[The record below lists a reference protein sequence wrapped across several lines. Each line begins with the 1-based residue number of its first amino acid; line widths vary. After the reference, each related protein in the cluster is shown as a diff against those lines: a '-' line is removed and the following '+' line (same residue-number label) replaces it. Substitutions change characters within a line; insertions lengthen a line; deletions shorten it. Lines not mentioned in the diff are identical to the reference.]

1 MLECPFNDLNAWVLY
16 FSQADLPVLKRTAQQ
31 LAALREN
38 EDKIGGREIAQVALQ
53 DPLVTLKVLAYIES
67 RRRRSQTA
75 DITTIDRAVMMLG
88 IAPFFS
94 NFETLTPVETQLQAY
109 PTALLGL
116 LRVITRARRAAQYA
130 RDWAILRHD
139 HDVEEVTVAALL
151 HDVAEIL
158 LWCFAPE
165 LALRIRELKIH
176 KPGLRSQVA
185 QRAVLGVSLH
195 DLQLALARAWHLPQ
209 LLVTLMDDKFAA
221 NMRVRTVTCAVNL
234 ARHSANGWDDPALPD
249 DFAAVEELLH
259 VSHEALMTRLGR
271 PAEENPGAA
280 AAAAAVSQP

>member
-53 DPLVTLKVLAYIES
+53 DPLLTLKVLAYIES

-94 NFETLTPVETQLQAY
+94 NFETLTPVEAQLQAH

-271 PAEENPGAA
+271 PTEENPGAA
-280 AAAAAVSQP
+280 AAAVSQP

>member
-271 PAEENPGAA
+271 PTEENPGAA
-280 AAAAAVSQP
+280 AAAVSQP

>member
-16 FSQADLPVLKRTAQQ
+16 FSQADLPVLKRTAHQ

-53 DPLVTLKVLAYIES
+53 DPLLTLKVLAYIES

-94 NFETLTPVETQLQAY
+94 NFETLTPVETQLQSH

-165 LALRIRELKIH
+165 LALRIRELQIH

-221 NMRVRTVTCAVNL
+221 NLRVRTVACAVNL

-271 PAEENPGAA
+271 PVEENPGE
-280 AAAAAVSQP
+280 AAAAVSQP